1 MRGGISGEERSGP
14 RKERETKDDGRYIIF
29 YEFDDETSED
39 ETSSEEKGE
48 AS

>member
-1 MRGGISGEERSGP
+1 MAETSDEERSGP

-29 YEFDDETSED
+29 YEFDEKTSED
-39 ETSSEEKGE
+39 EPSSEEKGE

>member
-1 MRGGISGEERSGP
+1 MAETSDEERSGP

-39 ETSSEEKGE
+39 EPSSEEEGE

>member
-1 MRGGISGEERSGP
+1 MAGTSDEERSGP

-39 ETSSEEKGE
+39 EPSSEGKGE